1 MTRGDFDLHAYAA
14 DRLDECS
21 RQPERPCKLC
31 AQPSRL
37 FDVVDLNKQCHYALY
52 PEDIVGIPVY
62 YRRCDVCGLVFTDF
76 FDKFDKD
83 AWSKFI
89 YNEEYRRID
98 PEFSHIRPERDARF
112 VRELLKPYWR
122 EGDAGY
128 DYGGGEGVFAK
139 RMSQAGMRF
148 RCVDPFGVDERPE
161 GAGPERFLTSFE
173 VFEHFVDLEASLSEA
188 FGLCRTDEFL
198 AIVGTKSVPAKLGRG
213 QLSHWYYAGPRNGH
227 ITFYT
232 HRSMELIAQRLGAE
246 YRAVSSGM
254 HLFGK
259 GFDLKAI
266 SRRALGL
273 RAMTG
278 VNVRLRRWFG
288 QGSPAW
294 APTPTQPAAELE
306 TAGAGRLKD
315 ANS

>member
-1 MTRGDFDLHAYAA
+1 MTSGALDLPAYAA
-14 DRLDECS
+14 ARLVECFS
-21 RQPERPCKLC
+21 QPERPCKLC

-37 FDVVDLNKQCHYALY
+37 FDVVDLNKQCHYDFY
-52 PEDIVGIPVY
+52 PDHIEGIPVY
-62 YRRCDVCGLVFTDF
+62 YRRCDWCGLIFTEF
-76 FDKFDKD
+76 FDEFDKD
-83 AWSKFI
+83 AWAEFI
-89 YNEEYRRID
+89 YNEDYRRID
-98 PEFSHIRPERDARF
+98 PEFSQVRPERDARF
-112 VRELLKPYWR
+112 VRDLLRPYWR

-128 DYGGGEGVFAK
+128 DYGGGAGVFAR

-161 GAGPERFLTSFE
+161 SPGPERFLTSFE

-198 AIVGTKSVPAKLGRG
+198 AIIGTKSVPAKLGKG
-213 QLSHWYYAGPRNGH
+213 QLSQWYYAGPRNGH

-232 HRSMELIAQRLGAE
+232 HRSMELIARRLGAE
-246 YRAVSSGM
+246 YREVSSGM

-288 QGSPAW
+288 AGKPA
-294 APTPTQPAAELE
+294 ATPTPSQTVAEVEAARV
-306 TAGAGRLKD
+306 GRLKD
-315 ANS
+315 ARS